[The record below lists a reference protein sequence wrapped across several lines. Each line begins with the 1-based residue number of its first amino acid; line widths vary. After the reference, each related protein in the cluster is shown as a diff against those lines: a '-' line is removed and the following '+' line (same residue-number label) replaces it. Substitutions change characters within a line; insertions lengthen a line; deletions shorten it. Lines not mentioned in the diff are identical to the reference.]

1 MKVLITGGAG
11 FIGSHL
17 AEALLKKGYGV
28 IILDDLSTGNEANLH
43 SLRGNSRCSFI
54 KGSIL
59 EEGVLAQQVKGCD
72 VIFHLAAKLG
82 VEAIVRHPLEGLKVN
97 IQGTEMVLHQA
108 HKLGNKPVIFTSSSD
123 VYGRN
128 STAPLKEEDCI
139 RLETV
144 YSNRWSYS
152 CSKAAG
158 EFLAMAYWKEKGLP
172 ILILR
177 LFNTVGPRQ
186 TGRYGMVVPR
196 FIKQALS
203 GEAITVFGTGNQK
216 RCFAYVGDAVEAM
229 VSLLETPRAFG
240 NVFNLGGDEE
250 ISINEL
256 AEKVK
261 ALTHSSSPIKYVSYK
276 EAYGE
281 DFEDIQRKVPNLDN
295 LRRFIP
301 YRPKYNIDAILRE
314 TIEYH
319 KEGLSS
325 TKAPSKVGRD

>member
-1 MKVLITGGAG
+1 MKILITGGAG

-17 AEALLKKGYGV
+17 AEEFLKKNHEV
-28 IILDDLSTGNEANLH
+28 LVLDDLSTGSEANLR
-43 SLRGNSRCSFI
+43 LLEGKPGFSFTR
-54 KGSIL
+54 GSIL
-59 EEGVLAQQVKGCD
+59 EEKLLASQVRRCD
-72 VIFHLAAKLG
+72 AVFHLAARVG
-82 VEAIVRHPLEGLKVN
+82 VEAIIKHPLDGLKVN
-97 IQGTEMVLHQA
+97 IQGTELVLHLA
-108 HKLGNKPVIFTSSSD
+108 NRFGNKPVVFASSSD

-128 STAPLKEEDCI
+128 PAVPIKEEDYI

-172 ILILR
+172 VLIFR

-196 FIKQALS
+196 FIRQVLS
-203 GEAITVFGTGNQK
+203 GEAITVFGSGTQK
-216 RCFAYVGDAVEAM
+216 RCFAFVKDVVGAM
-229 VSLLETPRAFG
+229 TGLMENPRAFG
-240 NVFNLGGDEE
+240 YVLNLGGEEE

-256 AEKVK
+256 AERVR
-261 ALTHSSSPIKYVSYK
+261 AITRSSSPIQHVSYK

-281 DFEDIQRKVPNLDN
+281 DFEDIQRKVPSLEK
-295 LRRFIP
+295 LRQFIP
-301 YRPKYNIDAILRE
+301 YTPQYSIDAILRE

-319 KEGLSS
+319 KKTLSS
-325 TKAPSKVGRD
+325 PAAKFS